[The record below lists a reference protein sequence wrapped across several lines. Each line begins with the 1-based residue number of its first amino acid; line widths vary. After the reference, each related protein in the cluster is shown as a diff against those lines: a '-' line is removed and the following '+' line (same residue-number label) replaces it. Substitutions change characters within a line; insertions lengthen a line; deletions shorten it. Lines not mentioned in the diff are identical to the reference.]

1 MELTRLI
8 SGALMPECCTNI
20 FARERWLPDEAS
32 GICCAQIS
40 QHFASS
46 THPLGAWVWTEST
59 RVSGSNST
67 HICLQPGEGRGAGER
82 RRQSHGELW
91 RALSGYVF
99 VQLIGKALSSVHFL
113 LQVWLLPSLWRLRD
127 STNRQ
132 QENWRQVKSRRCL
145 DTWLV
150 EIDIFIFKLATH
162 IELITWLVPVKC
174 YIQTHSSPRQPCD
187 NYDY

>member
-59 RVSGSNST
+59 WVSGSNST

-91 RALSGYVF
+91 RALSA
-99 VQLIGKALSSVHFL
+99 INEA
-113 LQVWLLPSLWRLRD
+113 
-127 STNRQ
+127 
-132 QENWRQVKSRRCL
+132 QEMSQKPVL
-145 DTWLV
+145 
-150 EIDIFIFKLATH
+150 LATLGW
-162 IELITWLVPVKC
+162 IWSTSRNTQMGPGVTWELGRFVWNLRAEIGFH
-174 YIQTHSSPRQPCD
+174 QTENILIYLIFRQSNAVWD
-187 NYDY
+187 W